1 MKRYLMRLAVLLA
14 LTSSLHAE
22 AGEMSMEEVLTSV
35 EQSFPLL
42 KAAELEQALRT
53 RSLFE
58 RWQQTQEEPDEVDA
72 SLAATDAQASV
83 KGKQSDLRIELIVTT
98 SLAGS
103 VLKHRLNLLAG
114 PHWQLHDV
122 SAA

>member
-1 MKRYLMRLAVLLA
+1 MPTRYFYSVPHPEKLR
-14 LTSSLHAE
+14 AE
-22 AGEMSMEEVLTSV
+22 SRPFGFASDGAEGM
-35 EQSFPLL
+35 
-42 KAAELEQALRT
+42 AAELEQALRT

-72 SLAATDAQASV
+72 SLAATDPQASV
-83 KGKQSDLRIELIVTT
+83 RGKQSDLRIELVVTT
-98 SLAGS
+98 SLPGS

-114 PHWQLHDV
+114 PNWQLHDV

>member
-1 MKRYLMRLAVLLA
+1 MPTRYFY
-14 LTSSLHAE
+14 SLPHPEKLRAE
-22 AGEMSMEEVLTSV
+22 SRPFGFVSDGAEGM
-35 EQSFPLL
+35 
-42 KAAELEQALRT
+42 AAELEQALRT

-72 SLAATDAQASV
+72 SLAATDPQASV
-83 KGKQSDLRIELIVTT
+83 KGKQSDLRIELVVTT
-98 SLAGS
+98 SLPGS

-114 PHWQLHDV
+114 HHWQLHDV